1 MKYFVY
7 LLEYENVVCVG
18 FLNTRALKPR
28 VKANNDFG
36 FTMNNVLAQVINLI
50 KTLFKIII
58 HDKHSNKLYTETFSG
73 HHVEHI

>member
-1 MKYFVY
+1 MLVFKTLVY
-7 LLEYENVVCVG
+7 SHE
-18 FLNTRALKPR
+18 

-58 HDKHSNKLYTETFSG
+58 HDKHSNKLFTATFAG
-73 HHVEHI
+73 HHVEHIRPPESFC